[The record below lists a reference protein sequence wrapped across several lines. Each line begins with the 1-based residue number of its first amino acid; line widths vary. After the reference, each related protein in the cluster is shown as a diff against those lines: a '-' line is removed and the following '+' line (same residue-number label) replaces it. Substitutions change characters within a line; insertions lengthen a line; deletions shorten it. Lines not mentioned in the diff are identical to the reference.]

1 MAAVTGRSLQP
12 LAVPT
17 GPELAGLLPAL
28 AAALSGDGPALLL
41 HPADAAPDP
50 AFGPGEPLGAGEDD
64 DADPTAALVATSG
77 SSGRPKGTLL
87 PASALLASAS
97 ATHDRLGGPGRWLH
111 ALPGQYVAGLQV
123 LVRALVSRTDP
134 VVLDLTAGFDPAAFV
149 AAAERVTGPRRYVA
163 LVPTQVVRLLDAG
176 PEPAAALA
184 SFDAVLVGGAGIPP
198 ALRERVAAA
207 GVRMVGSYGMSE
219 TCGGCVYDG
228 LPLDGVGFRFGP
240 DGPDHDGAGDGSGAG
255 GGGGGA
261 VAPERIWLGGPVV
274 ARGYRRDPAATA
286 AGFRTGPDGIR
297 WFGTDDAGLR
307 VTGDGGTGPGGR
319 DRLRLLGRLDAL
331 INTGGLKVDPA
342 AVEDVLLRLDGVA
355 EAAVLGVDDEE
366 WGQRVVAAVVPAGAL
381 PAPDLPA
388 VRARVAA
395 DLAAHAAPRQL
406 LVLDRMPL
414 RGTGKPDLVALA
426 RLAAE
431 QRSTEQEAR

>member
-1 MAAVTGRSLQP
+1 
-12 LAVPT
+12 
-17 GPELAGLLPAL
+17 
-28 AAALSGDGPALLL
+28 
-41 HPADAAPDP
+41 
-50 AFGPGEPLGAGEDD
+50 
-64 DADPTAALVATSG
+64 
-77 SSGRPKGTLL
+77 
-87 PASALLASAS
+87 
-97 ATHDRLGGPGRWLH
+97 
-111 ALPGQYVAGLQV
+111 
-123 LVRALVSRTDP
+123 
-134 VVLDLTAGFDPAAFV
+134 
-149 AAAERVTGPRRYVA
+149 
-163 LVPTQVVRLLDAG
+163 
-176 PEPAAALA
+176 
-184 SFDAVLVGGAGIPP
+184 
-198 ALRERVAAA
+198 
-207 GVRMVGSYGMSE
+207 
-219 TCGGCVYDG
+219 
-228 LPLDGVGFRFGP
+228 
-240 DGPDHDGAGDGSGAG
+240 
-255 GGGGGA
+255 
-261 VAPERIWLGGPVV
+261 V

-286 AGFRTGPDGIR
+286 AAFRTGPDGIR

-307 VTGDGGTGPGGR
+307 VKGDGGTGPGGP

-414 RGTGKPDLVALA
+414 RGTGKPDLAALA

-431 QRSTEQEAR
+431 QQGGR